1 MELPRKGPEK
11 FGEIRGQREEF
22 EEFGVT
28 NSESEYKFEKLQ

>member
-22 EEFGVT
+22 EESVVT
-28 NSESEYKFEKLQ
+28 NSKSGYKFKKLQ